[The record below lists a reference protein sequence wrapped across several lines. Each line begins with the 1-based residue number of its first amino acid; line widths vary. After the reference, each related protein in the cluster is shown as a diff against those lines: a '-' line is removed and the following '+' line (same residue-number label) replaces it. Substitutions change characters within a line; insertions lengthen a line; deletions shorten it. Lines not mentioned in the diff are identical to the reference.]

1 MNVNMGLAVNVGA
14 RDVVEQAPQLSRQS
28 QDKRLGESPEEAQ
41 LEGIEEGPSPCQLP
55 PPLK

>member
-1 MNVNMGLAVNVGA
+1 MNVDMGLVVNVGA

-28 QDKRLGESPEEAQ
+28 QDKRLGESPDRAQLKGTEEAT
-41 LEGIEEGPSPCQLP
+41 SSCQLP